1 MLEIIYDMKLVFVL
15 VDALKSL
22 YLTEE
27 NMPFLYNLSK
37 KGPGTLSKLFQ
48 AQDFAKEAK
57 FSRGWIVMIQVT
69 LQL

>member
-27 NMPFLYNLSK
+27 NMPFLYNLQK
-37 KGPGTLSKLFQ
+37 IAGTLSKLFQ

-57 FSRGWIVMIQVT
+57 FSRG
-69 LQL
+69 